1 MGANN
6 HKLIF
11 YNSNKIVKKI
21 SVKED
26 FDGVITVGRD
36 NSSHV
41 VLDNK
46 EVSKIHAQIIIDK
59 G

>member
-36 NSSHV
+36 DSSDV
-41 VLDNK
+41 VLDNN
-46 EVSKIHAQIIIDK
+46 
-59 G
+59 